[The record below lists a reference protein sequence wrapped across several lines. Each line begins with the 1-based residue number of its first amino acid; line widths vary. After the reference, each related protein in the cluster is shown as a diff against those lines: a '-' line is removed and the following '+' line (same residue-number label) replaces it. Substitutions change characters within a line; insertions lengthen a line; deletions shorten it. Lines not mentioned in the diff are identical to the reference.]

1 MVSLL
6 LWFLSFLNVW
16 AAVPTLQA
24 TPPPVR
30 IVTMGVE
37 LAGGSM
43 ATLSVRSGDRAT
55 ARLAKGPKFGL
66 TPTLV
71 DGGRIEL
78 VIVDISVD
86 PASGAESTRELER
99 RFLELN
105 ERAQFEFDGISLAVT
120 WLGSHVRQATAEGGD
135 PCTIC
140 CVRCDDRDYCAC
152 RVITVCGDC
161 CCPGVCSCIIT
172 APATADPKA
181 RPSRPPACCTAE
193 VKQR

>member
-55 ARLAKGPKFGL
+55 ARLAKGPTDL
-66 TPTLV
+66 PLPCERV
-71 DGGRIEL
+71 SRAICLIRCWLPVGR
-78 VIVDISVD
+78 S
-86 PASGAESTRELER
+86 
-99 RFLELN
+99 
-105 ERAQFEFDGISLAVT
+105 
-120 WLGSHVRQATAEGGD
+120 
-135 PCTIC
+135 
-140 CVRCDDRDYCAC
+140 
-152 RVITVCGDC
+152 
-161 CCPGVCSCIIT
+161 
-172 APATADPKA
+172 
-181 RPSRPPACCTAE
+181 
-193 VKQR
+193 